1 MDYRQFG
8 DRYVLRI
15 DRGEEVLEQVEKLC
29 RIEEITAGYAVGL
42 GASDQV
48 TLGLFNTTK
57 KVYHKTTLAGPM
69 EITSLVGN
77 ISTMNGE
84 PYLHFHINVCN
95 EQMQVCGGHLNACR
109 ISATCEITIT
119 KIEGTI
125 ERRFSDD
132 IGLNLY
138 EFI

>member
-29 RIEEITAGYAVGL
+29 RMEGITAGYAVGL

-48 TLGLFNTTK
+48 TLGLFNTTE

-77 ISTMNGE
+77 ISTMNGK

-95 EQMQVCGGHLNACR
+95 EQMQVRGGHLNACR

-119 KIEGTI
+119 KIEGTV